1 MLHKV
6 KDLQGDAIVA
16 ADGEIGAVND
26 LYFDDERWAV
36 RYVVVD
42 TRRWIPGRK
51 ILISPVNIDRE
62 HPLEEGMHVHLTR
75 EQIKKCPDMEAHKP
89 VSRQYEMAHA
99 RHFGYPYYWIG
110 PDLWGPAPYP
120 VSVQAAREKRA
131 TSARAMQEHAE
142 QERAAN
148 DSHLRSSSEVIGYG
162 IEATDGEIGRVAD
175 LVMDDETWAI
185 TDVLVDTR
193 TWLPGKLVLVSPKV
207 IERIDW
213 PEKKVKLR
221 LAREEIMSAPEVM
234 I

>member
-6 KDLQGDAIVA
+6 KDLQGDAILA

-26 LYFDDERWAV
+26 LYFDDERWGV
-36 RYVVVD
+36 RYLVVD

-51 ILISPVNIDRE
+51 VLISPVNIDRE
-62 HPLEEGMHVHLTR
+62 HPIDEGIRVGLTR
-75 EQIKKCPDMEAHKP
+75 EQIKKCPDIDERKP

-120 VSVQAAREKRA
+120 VSVEAAREQKA

-142 QERAAN
+142 TDRVAN
-148 DSHLRSSSEVIGYG
+148 DSHLRSSAEVIGYG
-162 IEATDGEIGRVAD
+162 IEATDGEIGQVAD

-185 TDVLVDTR
+185 TDMLVDTR
-193 TWLPGKLVLVSPKV
+193 DWLPGKVVLITPSVV
-207 IERIDW
+207 ERIDHQD
-213 PEKKVKLR
+213 KKVRLR
-221 LAREEIMSAPEVM
+221 LAREEIMAAPEVRL
-234 I
+234 